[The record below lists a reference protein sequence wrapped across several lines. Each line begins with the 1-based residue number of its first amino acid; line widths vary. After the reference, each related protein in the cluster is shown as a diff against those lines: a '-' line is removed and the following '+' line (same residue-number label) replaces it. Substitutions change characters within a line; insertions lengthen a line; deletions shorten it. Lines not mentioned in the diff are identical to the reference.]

1 MKLLI
6 KNGRVVDPSQ
16 GINEKTDILVENNR
30 ICKLGKNIRKNDCEI
45 FNAKDMIVSPGFIDM
60 HAHLRE
66 PGREDTE
73 TIATGTQSAAKGGFT
88 SVCCM
93 PNTEP
98 AIDNQSV
105 VKFVLEKAK
114 KEGKVNVFPIGA
126 ITKARRGAELAEI
139 GDMKDAGIV
148 AVSDDGNWV
157 ENSALM
163 RRALEYSEMF
173 NIPVISHCED
183 RTLSEKGMMNE
194 SYTSTVLGLKGIPS
208 ESEEIAVFRDISL
221 AKMLNTRI
229 HIAHVSSGGT
239 VELIKEAKNHNVN
252 VSCEVTPNHFTLT
265 EQAINSYDT
274 NTKVNPPLKS
284 EDDIQAIKN
293 GLADGTIDVIATDHA
308 PHAITEKEY
317 EYDNAPFGIVGFET
331 AVGLAFTELVR
342 SKVLSLSQLVEKLSC
357 NPAKILGFEKKGT
370 LKIGSDADI
379 TIIDENK
386 KWTVDVNRFLSKS
399 KNSPYHNR
407 KLRGKVTAT
416 IVGGKIVFHDSTRER
431 K

>member
-6 KNGRVVDPSQ
+6 KNGTVVDPSQ
-16 GINEKTDILVENNR
+16 HINEKTDVLIENNKIYR
-30 ICKLGKNIRKNDCEI
+30 LGKNISENGCEV
-45 FNAKDMIVSPGFIDM
+45 FNAKNMIVSSGFIDM
-60 HAHLRE
+60 HTHLRE
-66 PGREDTE
+66 PGREDAE
-73 TIATGTQSAAKGGFT
+73 TIATGTASAAKGGFT

-98 AIDNQSV
+98 AIDNQSI

-114 KEGKVNVFPIGA
+114 KDGKVNVFPIGA
-126 ITKARRGAELAEI
+126 ITKARKGAELAEI

-148 AVSDDGNWV
+148 AISDDGNWV

-173 NIPVISHCED
+173 NILVISHCED
-183 RTLSEKGMMNE
+183 MTLSGKGVVSE
-194 SYTSTVLGLKGIPS
+194 GYISTVLGLEGIPM
-208 ESEEIAVFRDISL
+208 EAEEIAVFRDISL
-221 AKMLNTRI
+221 AKMLNAGI
-229 HIAHVSSGGT
+229 HIAHISSRGT
-239 VELIKEAKNHNVN
+239 VKLIREAKTNDIKI
-252 VSCEVTPNHFTLT
+252 SCEVTPNHFTLT
-265 EQAINSYDT
+265 EQAVKGYDT
-274 NTKVNPPLKS
+274 NTKVNPPLRS

-308 PHAITEKEY
+308 PHTITEKEY

-331 AVGLAFTELVR
+331 AVGLAFTELVHNR
-342 SKVLSLSQLVEKLSC
+342 VLSSSQLIEKFSC
-357 NPAKILGFEKKGT
+357 NPAKILGFETKGT
-370 LKIGSDADI
+370 LKIGADADI

-386 KWTVDVNRFLSKS
+386 EWTVDINKFLSKS

-407 KLRGKVTAT
+407 KLKGKAIAT
-416 IVGGKIVFHDSTRER
+416 IVGGNIVFHDSIKER

>member
-6 KNGRVVDPSQ
+6 KNGTVIDPSQ
-16 GINEKTDILVENNR
+16 HINEKTNILIENNK
-30 ICKLGKNIRKNDCEI
+30 ICKLGKNIKENGCEI

-60 HAHLRE
+60 HTHLRE
-66 PGREDTE
+66 PGREDAE
-73 TIATGTQSAAKGGFT
+73 TIATGTASAAKGGFT

-105 VKFVLEKAK
+105 VKFVLGKAK
-114 KEGKVNVFPIGA
+114 KDGKVNVFPIGA
-126 ITKARRGAELAEI
+126 ITKERKGVELAEI
-139 GDMKDAGIV
+139 GDMKNAGIV

-163 RRALEYSEMF
+163 RRALEYSEIF
-173 NIPVISHCED
+173 NILVISHCED
-183 RTLSEKGMMNE
+183 KTLSEKGMINE
-194 SYTSTVLGLKGIPS
+194 SYISTVMGLEGIPR
-208 ESEEIAVFRDISL
+208 EAEEIAVFRDISL

-229 HIAHVSSGGT
+229 HIAHLSSVGT
-239 VELIKEAKNHNVN
+239 VELIKEAKTRNIK

-265 EQAINSYDT
+265 EQTINGYDT
-274 NTKVNPPLKS
+274 NTKVNPPLRS
-284 EDDIQAIKN
+284 DGDIQAIKN

-308 PHAITEKEY
+308 PHTITEKEY
-317 EYDNAPFGIVGFET
+317 EYDNAPFGIIGFET
-331 AVGLAFTELVR
+331 AIGLAITELVH
-342 SKVLSLSQLVEKLSC
+342 SKVLSLSQLIEKLSC
-357 NPAKILGFEKKGT
+357 NPAKILGFETKGT
-370 LKIGSDADI
+370 LKIGADADI

-386 KWTVDVNRFLSKS
+386 EWVVDINRFLSKS

-407 KLRGKVTAT
+407 KLKGKVMAT
-416 IVGGKIVFHDSTRER
+416 IVGGKIVFHDSIRDR

>member
-6 KNGRVVDPSQ
+6 KNGRVIDPSQ
-16 GINEKTDILVENNR
+16 HINEKTDILIENNK
-30 ICKLGKNIRKNDCEI
+30 ICKLGKNIRETGCEA

-66 PGREDTE
+66 PGREDAE
-73 TIATGTQSAAKGGFT
+73 TIATGTASAAKGGFT

-98 AIDNQSV
+98 AIDNQSI
-105 VKFVLEKAK
+105 VKFILEKAK

-126 ITKARRGAELAEI
+126 ITKARKGAELAEI
-139 GDMKDAGIV
+139 GDMKNAGIV

-183 RTLSEKGMMNE
+183 RTLSGKGVMNE
-194 SYTSTVLGLKGIPS
+194 SYISTVLGLEGIPS
-208 ESEEIAVFRDISL
+208 ESEEIAVSRDISL

-229 HIAHVSSGGT
+229 HIAHVSSEGT
-239 VELIKEAKNHNVN
+239 VALIKEAKTCNIK
-252 VSCEVTPNHFTLT
+252 VSCEVIPNHFTLT
-265 EQAINSYDT
+265 EEVVNGYDT
-274 NTKVNPPLKS
+274 NTKVNPPLRGN
-284 EDDIQAIKN
+284 DDIQAIKN

-308 PHAITEKEY
+308 PHTITEKEY

-331 AVGLAFTELVR
+331 AIGLALTELVH
-342 SKVLSLSQLVEKLSC
+342 SGFLSLSQLIEKLSC
-357 NPAKILGFEKKGT
+357 NPAKILGFETKGT
-370 LKIGSDADI
+370 LKIGADADI

-386 KWTVDVNRFLSKS
+386 EWIVDVNKFLSKS

-407 KLRGKVTAT
+407 KLKGKVVAT
-416 IVGGKIVFHDSTRER
+416 IVNGKIIYKD
-431 K
+431 

>member
-6 KNGRVVDPSQ
+6 KNGTVIDPSQ
-16 GINEKTDILVENNR
+16 NMVERTDIFIENNK
-30 ICKLGKNIRKNDCEI
+30 ICKLGKNINEKDCKI
-45 FNAKDMIVSPGFIDM
+45 LNAMGMIVSPGFIDM

-66 PGREDTE
+66 PGREDAE
-73 TIATGTQSAAKGGFT
+73 TIAAGTTSAAKGGFT

-126 ITKARRGAELAEI
+126 ITKARKGAELAEI

-157 ENSALM
+157 ENAALM

-173 NIPVISHCED
+173 NILVISHCED
-183 RTLSEKGMMNE
+183 RSLSEKGVMNE
-194 SYTSTVLGLKGIPS
+194 GYASTVLGLEGIPR

-221 AKMLNTRI
+221 AKMLNAGI
-229 HIAHVSSGGT
+229 HIAHVSSRGT
-239 VELIKEAKNHNVN
+239 VKLIREAKSRKIK
-252 VSCEVTPNHFTLT
+252 VSCEVTPNHFALT
-265 EQAINSYDT
+265 EQAVKGYDAK
-274 NTKVNPPLKS
+274 TKVNPPLRS
-284 EDDIQAIKN
+284 EDDIKAVKN

-308 PHAITEKEY
+308 PHTVTEKEY
-317 EYDNAPFGIVGFET
+317 EYNNAPFGIVGFET
-331 AVGLAFTELVR
+331 AVGLAFTELVH
-342 SKVLSLSQLVEKLSC
+342 SGVLSLSQLIEKLSC
-357 NPAKILGFEKKGT
+357 NPAKILGFETKGT
-370 LKIGSDADI
+370 LKIGADADI
-379 TIIDENK
+379 TIINENK
-386 KWTVDVNRFLSKS
+386 EWTVDINKFLSKS

-407 KLRGKVTAT
+407 KLKGKVIAT
-416 IVGGKIVFHDSTRER
+416 IVGGKIVCKD
-431 K
+431 

>member
-6 KNGRVVDPSQ
+6 KNGTVIDPSQ
-16 GINEKTDILVENNR
+16 HIDKKMDVLMENGK
-30 ICKLGKNIRKNDCEI
+30 ICKLGKNIRENGCEI
-45 FNAKDMIVSPGFIDM
+45 FNAKDMIVSPGLIDM

-66 PGREDTE
+66 PGKEDAE
-73 TIATGTQSAAKGGFT
+73 TIATGTASAAKGGFT

-105 VKFVLEKAK
+105 VKFVLEKAEK
-114 KEGKVNVFPIGA
+114 NSNINVFVIGA
-126 ITKARRGAELAEI
+126 ITKGREGKELAEI
-139 GDMKDAGIV
+139 GDMKNAGIV

-163 RRALEYSEMF
+163 RRALEYSETF
-173 NIPVISHCED
+173 NILVISHCED
-183 RTLSEKGMMNE
+183 KTLSGKGVMNE
-194 SYTSTVLGLKGIPS
+194 SHTSTVLGLEGIPIKA
-208 ESEEIAVFRDISL
+208 EEIAVFRDISL
-221 AKMLNTRI
+221 AKMLNARI

-239 VELIKEAKNHNVN
+239 VALIKEAKSRNIK

-265 EQAINSYDT
+265 EEAIRDYDT
-274 NTKVNPPLKS
+274 NTKVNPPLRS
-284 EDDIQAIKN
+284 GDDIKAIKR

-308 PHAITEKEY
+308 PHTITEKEY
-317 EYDNAPFGIVGFET
+317 EYDNAPFGIIGFET
-331 AVGLAFTELVR
+331 AIGLALTELVH
-342 SKVLSLSQLVEKLSC
+342 SKVLSLSQLIEKLSC
-357 NPAKILGFEKKGT
+357 NPAKILGFETKGT

-386 KWTVDVNRFLSKS
+386 EWIVDVNRFLSKS
-399 KNSPYHNR
+399 KNCPYHNR
-407 KLRGKVTAT
+407 RLKGKVIAT
-416 IVGGKIVFHDSTRER
+416 IVNGKIVFCNSIRES